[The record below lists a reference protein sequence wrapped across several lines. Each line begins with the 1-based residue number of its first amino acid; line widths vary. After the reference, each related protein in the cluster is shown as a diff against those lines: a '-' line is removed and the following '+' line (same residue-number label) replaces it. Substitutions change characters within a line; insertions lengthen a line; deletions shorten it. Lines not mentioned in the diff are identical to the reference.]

1 MRRTTAFL
9 AGCIIG
15 LTAGSAALAYP
26 VDGYEETGIRRVEAV
41 QLILDGKLSGA
52 KVPLGARLPKA
63 EVGPRLLGSDQPID
77 MTPDPDFSREIA
89 QVLGADADRYG
100 VAVYDLSDPE
110 NPLYAE
116 HNGAFRNNVGSV
128 GKTIVALAWFQ
139 ALADVYPDDV
149 DARERLLKETV
160 LSADEFVVRDHHKVT
175 FFDPGTLKREYRVI
189 VPGDRGNL
197 YEWLDWML
205 SASNNGA
212 AAFMQ
217 EQVML
222 LRAFGKD
229 YPPTDEQKEE
239 FYATH
244 SREELGKMFRAAMDE
259 PLARNGFDPEHFRQG
274 SFFTRT
280 GNARMPTTNS
290 YGTPREIVRYLYRL
304 ERGAIVDDWSSTTI
318 KRLLYMTQRR
328 IRYASHP
335 VLNDYAVYFK
345 SGSLYKCAEEAGFV
359 CGQYEGNKLNL
370 LASAAIVEGP
380 VPGRRYHYLV
390 AVLSNVLKV
399 NSAVAHQTLALRI
412 HRLIEARHKADAG
425 GRSGN

>member
-1 MRRTTAFL
+1 
-9 AGCIIG
+9 
-15 LTAGSAALAYP
+15 
-26 VDGYEETGIRRVEAV
+26 
-41 QLILDGKLSGA
+41 
-52 KVPLGARLPKA
+52 
-63 EVGPRLLGSDQPID
+63 
-77 MTPDPDFSREIA
+77 
-89 QVLGADADRYG
+89 
-100 VAVYDLSDPE
+100 
-110 NPLYAE
+110 
-116 HNGAFRNNVGSV
+116 
-128 GKTIVALAWFQ
+128 
-139 ALADVYPDDV
+139 
-149 DARERLLKETV
+149 
-160 LSADEFVVRDHHKVT
+160 
-175 FFDPGTLKREYRVI
+175 
-189 VPGDRGNL
+189 
-197 YEWLDWML
+197 
-205 SASNNGA
+205 
-212 AAFMQ
+212 
-217 EQVML
+217 VML
-222 LRAFGKD
+222 FRAFGKD